1 MSAMLYPF
9 SVPHTQNTWDCCS
22 PAPARTINFHPTLA
36 DIGHKIIVHIAS
48 TIELTDPGGSYFP
61 CISRL
66 PLLFWMFPETSCQC
80 PRPQVITQWWPA
92 SVSLSQISIVHSSL
106 LSSVAS
112 RSLSFVKHSANIH
125 NLLPFL
131 FYFSLIEPPHSAWC
145 IASISLLTNI
155 FGSFYQKSIFL
166 SFLPLLWS
174 VGTQDRPV
182 WPYLWYLRP
191 HLSQMHISCIVTK
204 YLQMCVF
211 CPLDTLAGGPSHI
224 WENSK

>member
-48 TIELTDPGGSYFP
+48 TIDLTDPGSYFP
-61 CISRL
+61 CIYRL

-125 NLLPFL
+125 NLLLFL
-131 FYFSLIEPPHSAWC
+131 FYWSLNEPHSAMNC
-145 IASISLLTNI
+145 IDISVDKCFWLILSEKH
-155 FGSFYQKSIFL
+155 FPQFL
-166 SFLPLLWS
+166 SFLPLLWRS

-182 WPYLWYLRP
+182 WPYLWYLLRTY
-191 HLSQMHISCIVTK
+191 HKCISRV
-204 YLQMCVF
+204 
-211 CPLDTLAGGPSHI
+211 S
-224 WENSK
+224 